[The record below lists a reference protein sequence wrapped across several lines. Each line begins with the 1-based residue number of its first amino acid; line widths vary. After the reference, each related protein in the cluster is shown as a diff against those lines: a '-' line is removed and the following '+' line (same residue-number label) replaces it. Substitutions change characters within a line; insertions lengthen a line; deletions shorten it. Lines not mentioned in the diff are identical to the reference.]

1 MDQPHS
7 RRMGS
12 RTWPWRGFAG
22 GRFRFRFAIERSAKV
37 KDLHVL
43 ERFWHTWHAS
53 ASPVHGEFI
62 IYSPLCW
69 ESGCLA
75 SEAIWR
81 RSFEEMLRWSNAA
94 IQIPI
99 LKKWALNNSAG
110 IHGSAK
116 RANVFHTHTH
126 THEMLKLVLSFCGCL
141 TCAPKCLSIFLTC
154 IVGMSMADPPKD
166 VKSIKCIF
174 K

>member
-126 THEMLKLVLSFCGCL
+126 TRNAKVGIVILRLFDLCSQVPLHFFDLHCGNVHGW
-141 TCAPKCLSIFLTC
+141 PSKGRQINQVY
-154 IVGMSMADPPKD
+154 I
-166 VKSIKCIF
+166 
-174 K
+174 